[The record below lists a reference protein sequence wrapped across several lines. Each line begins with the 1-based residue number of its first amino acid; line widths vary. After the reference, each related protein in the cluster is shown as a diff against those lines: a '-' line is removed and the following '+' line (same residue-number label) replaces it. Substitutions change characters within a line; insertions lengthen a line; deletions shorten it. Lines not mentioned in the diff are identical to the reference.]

1 MPDIPI
7 SQSTYKRLQRHAAP
21 FEDTPDAVVNRALD
35 ALENCKLPSVSG
47 NDPDASARA
56 IDSRNLPSLKHTK
69 VLAAS
74 VNGED
79 LVRPN
84 WNLVM
89 ERLVVRAM
97 NKLGNFD
104 ELRRRC
110 PVNMVRGRKE
120 DEGYHHLAEIDVSV
134 QRRSANDIGRALAV
148 GAPGLGIEV
157 EVILAWRAKED
168 AAYPGEM
175 GRLLLP
181 AERDGGRRMS
191 TLDDF

>member
-1 MPDIPI
+1 MPDILV
-7 SQSTYKRLQRHAAP
+7 SQSTYERLQRHAAP

-35 ALENCKLPSVSG
+35 ALENREQQVATGNGPSVAIRPV
-47 NDPDASARA
+47 DP
-56 IDSRNLPSLKHTK
+56 RNLPSLKHTK

-79 LVRPN
+79 LVNPN

-89 ERLVVRAM
+89 ETLVIRAI
-97 NKLGNFD
+97 NEFREFD

-110 PVNMVRGRKE
+110 PINMVRGCKE
-120 DEGYHHLAEIDVSV
+120 DEGYHHLAEVDVSV

-148 GAPGLGIEV
+148 GAPNLGIEV
-157 EVILAWRAKED
+157 EVTFVWRAKEG
-168 AAYPGEM
+168 AAFPGERA
-175 GRLLLP
+175 RLSLP
-181 AERDGGRRMS
+181 AKRDGGRRMF

>member
-7 SQSTYKRLQRHAAP
+7 NQSTYERLQRHAEP
-21 FEDTPDAVVNRALD
+21 FKDTEDAVVNRALD
-35 ALENCKLPSVSG
+35 ALENRKLLTAPG
-47 NDPDASARA
+47 AGPDASARA
-56 IDSRNLPSLKHTK
+56 IDPRNLPSLKHTK

-84 WNLVM
+84 WNLIM
-89 ERLVVRAM
+89 ERLVVGAM
-97 NKLGNFD
+97 NKLRDFD

-148 GAPGLGIEV
+148 GAPSLGIEV
-157 EVILAWRAKED
+157 EVTFVWRAKEG
-168 AAYPGEM
+168 AAYPGER
-175 GRLLLP
+175 GRLSLT
-181 AERDGGRRMS
+181 AGSEVGKRAF